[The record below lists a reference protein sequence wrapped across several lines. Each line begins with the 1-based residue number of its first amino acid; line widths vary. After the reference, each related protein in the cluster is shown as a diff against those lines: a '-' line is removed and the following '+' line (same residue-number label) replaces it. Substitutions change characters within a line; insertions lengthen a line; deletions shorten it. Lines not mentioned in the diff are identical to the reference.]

1 MVISIRRALLT
12 HGGWPFGE
20 TVRKETSV
28 KNKRDRLFFTQ
39 LFVPQASQSSYDRRA
54 ELDVRLAIPSAQSAC
69 GMEDFMTIELIKR
82 LLDACYEAKRIRD
95 MLPPLPDGVTPS
107 YIHFLDVIEQME
119 KNGTSVKVSDISDA
133 LNLPRPGVTRTVK
146 EMEQKGYLTKKP
158 SEEDARILY
167 LFITD
172 EGKKLSAK
180 YNEQVFNALLPDL
193 EAISGED
200 AECTIRT
207 IEIFYR
213 VMCERRN
220 DLDK

>member
-1 MVISIRRALLT
+1 MN
-12 HGGWPFGE
+12 
-20 TVRKETSV
+20 
-28 KNKRDRLFFTQ
+28 NKRDRLLFTQ
-39 LFVPQASQSSYDRRA
+39 LFVPQASQSSYDRRT

-119 KNGTSVKVSDISDA
+119 KNGTSVKVSDISDT

-158 SEEDARILY
+158 SEEDARIMY
-167 LFITD
+167 LSITD

-207 IEIFYR
+207 IERFYQ

>member
-1 MVISIRRALLT
+1 MGCVFIRQQVLQISIYGNRR
-12 HGGWPFGE
+12 
-20 TVRKETSV
+20 
-28 KNKRDRLFFTQ
+28 FTQ

-69 GMEDFMTIELIKR
+69 GMEIFMTIELIKR

-180 YNEQVFNALLPDL
+180 YNQQVFNALLPDL

-207 IEIFYR
+207 IERFYR